1 MCVLTEFLL
10 DTVTVDSY
18 SDTPSEHLPSL
29 FLHLVSALCDHCS
42 ALSSA
47 QTALALSLCTKIL
60 TRVQPTI
67 VTSSDHATN
76 VVAKETSVVAKDV
89 STVAKETN
97 VVAKESRSRLDTGNE
112 SMRSG
117 EMNSLISTASGSVFN
132 SETSIDR

>member
-1 MCVLTEFLL
+1 M
-10 DTVTVDSY
+10 
-18 SDTPSEHLPSL
+18 
-29 FLHLVSALCDHCS
+29 
-42 ALSSA
+42 
-47 QTALALSLCTKIL
+47 
-60 TRVQPTI
+60 QPTI
-67 VTSSDHATN
+67 VTSSDHATS
-76 VVAKETSVVAKDV
+76 VVAKETSAVAKDV